1 MADAAS
7 SQLILIRTR
16 KLYVNLCMVKTR
28 IHKYLQVTLL
38 WGVNKDMD
46 LFETVRDQL
55 GCEYITDMRSC
66 RALLNDAKKVVASLD
81 LEAYTAWEL
90 ADMAEYLYGKK
101 MYGAEKDIIIF
112 FLKKVS

>member
-16 KLYVNLCMVKTR
+16 KLYGNLCMVKAR

-55 GCEYITDMRSC
+55 GCEYISDMRSC

-101 MYGAEKDIIIF
+101 MYGAEKDIIIS

>member
-1 MADAAS
+1 
-7 SQLILIRTR
+7 
-16 KLYVNLCMVKTR
+16 MVKTR

-55 GCEYITDMRSC
+55 GCEYISDMRSC

-81 LEAYTAWEL
+81 LEAYTARE
-90 ADMAEYLYGKK
+90 
-101 MYGAEKDIIIF
+101 
-112 FLKKVS
+112 LKKGIIRKAYGEVIPIGFPCY

>member
-1 MADAAS
+1 
-7 SQLILIRTR
+7 
-16 KLYVNLCMVKTR
+16 
-28 IHKYLQVTLL
+28 
-38 WGVNKDMD
+38 
-46 LFETVRDQL
+46 
-55 GCEYITDMRSC
+55 MRSC

-101 MYGAEKDIIIF
+101 MYGAEKDIIIS

>member
-1 MADAAS
+1 M
-7 SQLILIRTR
+7 
-16 KLYVNLCMVKTR
+16 
-28 IHKYLQVTLL
+28 
-38 WGVNKDMD
+38 GVNKDMD
-46 LFETVRDQL
+46 LFETVHDKL
-55 GCEYITDMRSC
+55 GCEYIFDMRSC

-101 MYGAEKDIIIF
+101 MYGAEKDIIIS

>member
-1 MADAAS
+1 M
-7 SQLILIRTR
+7 
-16 KLYVNLCMVKTR
+16 
-28 IHKYLQVTLL
+28 
-38 WGVNKDMD
+38 GVNKDMD
-46 LFETVRDQL
+46 LFETVRDKL
-55 GCEYITDMRSC
+55 GCEYISDMRSC
-66 RALLNDAKKVVASLD
+66 RALLADAKKVVVSLD